1 MQIDG
6 KPLNKRNG
14 ELNAVYTDTVNF
26 PCFLT
31 WVQLARLSQ
40 RLLHFAVKFIWY
52 RTHCLVSAS
61 YLQLPSSIAIFI
73 STGG

>member
-6 KPLNKRNG
+6 KPLSKRNG

-40 RLLHFAVKFIWY
+40 RLLHFAVKFI
-52 RTHCLVSAS
+52 
-61 YLQLPSSIAIFI
+61 
-73 STGG
+73 